1 MEKIAFNLG
10 CKAFHNGKPCIP
22 ALDKDLLSEL
32 LGLKVGEGAPLLR
45 AWIRGWTKENLDAPL
60 PE

>member
-45 AWIRGWTKENLDAPL
+45 AWIRG
-60 PE
+60 